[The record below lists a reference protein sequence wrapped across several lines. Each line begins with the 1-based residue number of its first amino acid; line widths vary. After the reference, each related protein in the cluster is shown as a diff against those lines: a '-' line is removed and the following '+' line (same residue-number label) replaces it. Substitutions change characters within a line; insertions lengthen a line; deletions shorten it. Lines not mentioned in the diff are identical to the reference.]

1 METNNQSNQSYFEIV
16 GRIVKSFGGRL
27 LVGLGVAVGF
37 LFFFGWLAEEVF
49 EGETKNFDESVR
61 NFVHGFAAPPLTT
74 AMKFFTYLGSPLSLT
89 ILGVI
94 VIAAFFYLKHK
105 RAVALFL
112 ITMAGEIALDL
123 AFKMFFGRVRPE
135 PFFDFPLPASYG
147 FPSGHAFGSLCFFG
161 ILAWLTTARTQNKIA
176 KAAIW
181 SAAVIIIFLIGLSRV
196 YLGVHYPSDVLAGYA
211 AGLFWVVIVAL
222 ADSRLRRNSA
232 AD

>member
-1 METNNQSNQSYFEIV
+1 MERNNQSNQSYFEIV

-27 LVGLGVAVGF
+27 LVGLGFAVGF

-61 NFVHGFAAPPLTT
+61 NFVHGFAAPPLTA

-112 ITMAGEIALDL
+112 ITMAGEVALNL

-222 ADSRLRRNSA
+222 TDSRLRRNSA